1 MTTNN
6 FVTTNE
12 FVPTLVIS
20 DPNGRST
27 SNPEL
32 AFDTFLANERNFSSL
47 LKRHSYERLNDS
59 PLARSN
65 PPFETGSAGRL
76 TSIVTSSTAGNTPQI
91 SRGYIRRSNL
101 NSTDPTDGY
110 RLYFMYN
117 PEAIQRDYVAYIEQ
131 QALDPFNTI
140 YGANNLVAPPGILN
154 FQFSLFFDRQTENA
168 NGSMPRGVL
177 EDYDYFDLVVRGV
190 VPGEQTNAL
199 QDNGIMMIN
208 PRNITVVFSPQL
220 SVQGRAFRA
229 SVQYQK
235 FDHKMTPTR
244 MVISLSMMV
253 YYFGPIKED
262 FTFASTDSEGVFE
275 ATIPYD
281 ENLQYE
287 VTYNDVQ
294 EALLND
300 DPNVI
305 NASTGVNNASGTI
318 SNVRANI
325 GPLNGSARERALQ
338 AAMSLGNSTV
348 QYDQVRPID
357 TSDNPPALDCSALV
371 IWAYGKAGA
380 LEAIGQSA
388 TSGYTG
394 SLLAKAFELGTVV
407 AGQGTFVPFNDDFI
421 ANYLQPGDLV
431 ISKETHVAFVKEV
444 KNGRV
449 YTYESAPPWRTAGR
463 GGPRNLDFSF
473 GAIYGSPNYHTHAI
487 RPAGAANDTYLNIGN
502 LGLRV

>member
-6 FVTTNE
+6 YVTTNE
-12 FVPTLVIS
+12 FVPTLAIR
-20 DPNGRST
+20 DANGRST

-32 AFDTFLANERNFSSL
+32 AFDTFLANERNFADL

-76 TSIVTSSTAGNTPQI
+76 TSLITSNTSGNTPQI

-117 PEAIQRDYVAYIEQ
+117 PEAIQRDYVAYVEQ

-140 YGANNLVAPPGILN
+140 YGSNNLVAPPGILN

-190 VPGEQTNAL
+190 VPGEQNNPI

-244 MVISLSMMV
+244 MTMTLSMMV
-253 YYFGPIKED
+253 YYFGPVKED
-262 FTFASTDSEGVFE
+262 FTFASTENEGIFE

-287 VTYNDVQ
+287 VTYSDVQ
-294 EALLND
+294 QASLTD
-300 DPNVI
+300 DPAII
-305 NASTGVNNASGTI
+305 NASTGVSTASGARDSI
-318 SNVRANI
+318 RANI

-348 QYDQVRPID
+348 QYNQIRPID
-357 TSDNPPALDCSALV
+357 MGDNPSALDCSALV

-380 LEAIGQSA
+380 LDAIGQSPGYGR
-388 TSGYTG
+388 TSTI
-394 SLLAKAFELGTVV
+394 LAKAFDLGTVI
-407 AGQGTFVPFNDDFI
+407 AGQGTFVPFNDDFL
-421 ANYLQPGDLV
+421 ANYLQPGDLI
-431 ISKETHVAFVKEV
+431 ISKEIHVAFVREV

-449 YTYESAPPWRTAGR
+449 YTYESAPPWTTPGR

-473 GAIYGSPNYHTHAI
+473 GAIYGGPNNHTHAI
-487 RPAGAANDTYLNIGN
+487 RPAGAANDTFLNVGN